1 MPYAV
6 MQKGL
11 EQPTIAHLKNAF
23 SRVPNLTAF
32 DANNHCKETFGMIV
46 RNFKADQALAL
57 QAGLKAEGFETE
69 VVEESQLPVLPVAKT
84 IRRLEFTRDALMIYD
99 PLGQKFPVEWGHLL
113 LIGAGCLRQA
123 SFQRTRSEW
132 EVTTTVLVQGVIP
145 VTVRDT
151 KVEFSSRESA
161 GWVLRAEILLTR
173 AMVRYSIEAEE
184 FSFACLGE
192 RATRDLAANFCLLL
206 KELMKFAPHAVL
218 NRGATSIGAE
228 SPGFVS
234 YPHANVFHQELTWLL
249 WQRARQRAVE

>member
-11 EQPTIAHLKNAF
+11 EPPTIAQLKNAF

-32 DANNHCKETFGMIV
+32 DANSLCKETFGMIV

-57 QAGLKAEGFETE
+57 QAGLKAEGIETE
-69 VVEESQLPVLPVAKT
+69 VVEESQLPLLPVAKT
-84 IRRLEFTRDALMIYD
+84 IRRIEFAPDALMIYD
-99 PLGQKFPVEWGHLL
+99 PLGQKFPVEWGHVL
-113 LIGAGCLRQA
+113 LIGAGCVRRA

-132 EVTTTVLVQGVIP
+132 EVATTVLIQGVIP

-161 GWVLRAEILLTR
+161 GWVLRAEIVLTR

-192 RATRDLAANFCLLL
+192 RGTRDLAANFCLLL

-218 NRGATSIGAE
+218 NRGATSIGAG

-234 YPHANVFHQELTWLL
+234 YPHATVFHQELTWLL
-249 WQRARQRAVE
+249 WQMARQRAVE